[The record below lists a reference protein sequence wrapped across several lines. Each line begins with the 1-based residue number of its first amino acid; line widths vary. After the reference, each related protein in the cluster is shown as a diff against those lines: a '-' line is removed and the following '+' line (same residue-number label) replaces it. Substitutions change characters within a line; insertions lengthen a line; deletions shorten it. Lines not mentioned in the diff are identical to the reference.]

1 MRKVKTLEQL
11 RDDIESYVDTIDVA
25 PYSSNLISMALR
37 IIDKNYGKDKAN
49 ETIDIFDMETLGY
62 NKVAQL
68 NKEV

>member
-49 ETIDIFDMETLGY
+49 ETIDIFDLETLGY

>member
-1 MRKVKTLEQL
+1 MSKEQTLEQL

-49 ETIDIFDMETLGY
+49 ETIDIFDLETLGY

>member
-1 MRKVKTLEQL
+1 MEQTLEQL

-25 PYSSNLISMALR
+25 PYSSNLISISLR

-49 ETIDIFDMETLGY
+49 ETIDIFDLETLGY

-68 NKEV
+68 NKESIK